1 MTRTGQGRWKYPSY
15 GLRVASASAAVP
27 VRLCLAAF
35 VAVLAAFV
43 VASSADGAS
52 RGWSSYLAPSGACK
66 GADDPRASAAVQR
79 GAITC
84 LVNWARQRDRSVLLT
99 SPAKLQR
106 ASALKGR
113 GLVSC
118 GQLSHTPCG
127 KDVTASLEATG
138 YEYGWFGENLFVGP
152 WGDVTPRS
160 VVSGWLQSPLHRA
173 NVLRP
178 GFRHL
183 GTARVQV
190 SGLFGDG
197 EAALWVATFASP
209 R

>member
-1 MTRTGQGRWKYPSY
+1 MTRRGQGLFEDPSY

-43 VASSADGAS
+43 VASSAYGAP
-52 RGWSSYLAPSGACK
+52 RGWTSYLAPSGACQ
-66 GADDPRASAAVQR
+66 GADDPRASAAVQSR
-79 GAITC
+79 AITC
-84 LVNWARQRDRSVLLT
+84 LVNWARRRDRRVALS

-106 ASALKGR
+106 AAALKGR
-113 GLVSC
+113 VLVAC
-118 GQLSHTPCG
+118 EQFSHTPCG
-127 KDVTASLEATG
+127 KDATASLRAAG

-152 WGDVTPRS
+152 WGEVTARS
-160 VVSGWLQSPLHRA
+160 VVSSWLQSPLHRA

-183 GTARVQV
+183 GAARVQT

-197 EAALWVATFASP
+197 KAAVWVATFASP

>member
-1 MTRTGQGRWKYPSY
+1 MTRTGQGRSKHPSY

-43 VASSADGAS
+43 VTSSADGAS
-52 RGWSSYLAPSGACK
+52 RGWSSYLAPSGACT

-84 LVNWARQRDRSVLLT
+84 LVNWARRRDGRVLLT
-99 SPAKLQR
+99 SPARVQR
-106 ASALKGR
+106 AAALKGR
-113 GLVSC
+113 GLASC

-127 KDVTASLEATG
+127 KDASASLEATG
-138 YEYGWFGENLFVGP
+138 YEYGWFGENLFFGP
-152 WGDVTPRS
+152 WGEVSARS
-160 VVSGWLQSPLHRA
+160 VVSSWLQSPLHRA

-183 GTARVQV
+183 GAARVQV
-190 SGLFGDG
+190 SGVFGDG
-197 EAALWVATFASP
+197 VAAVWVATFASP